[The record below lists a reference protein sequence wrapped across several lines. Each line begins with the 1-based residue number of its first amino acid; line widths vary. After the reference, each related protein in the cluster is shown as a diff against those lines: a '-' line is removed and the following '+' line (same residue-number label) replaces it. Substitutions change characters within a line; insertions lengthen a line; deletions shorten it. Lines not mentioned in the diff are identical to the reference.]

1 MTDRAGADPLDITHF
16 IHEIAEVGFNATNAK
31 CEAVECGLIRN
42 KLMNLW
48 HKGRLLLTR
57 LLVVVTFGALLSAEG
72 AETLNWNTNQARVS
86 ADINNSQLL
95 KVLEQIATA
104 TRWQVFVEPET
115 FHTVSAKFKD
125 LPPGEALHLLL
136 GNVNFALLPA
146 TNSSPRLYV
155 FRTGRQNATQLVSPA
170 KVREAANEGKPIP
183 NELIVRLKPGAKIED
198 LAKALGAKVVAKIDS
213 LNAYRLQFEDSS
225 ATTTARD
232 QLGSNSDVAS
242 VDNNYSVAPP
252 EGPQAIPGNAAPLQL
267 QLKPP
272 PDNGRIIVG
281 LVDTAVQPL
290 GNNLDQFMLQQL
302 SVVGDPQ
309 TAGDS
314 PTHGTAMAETILRS
328 LQGITK
334 GGTSVQILPVDVYPN
349 AGAGGDPSTTT
360 FDVANGIVQ
369 AVNGGAKIINLSLG
383 SPSDSAFLRNVIQN
397 ITSLNVA
404 LFAAAGNQPVT
415 TPYYPAAYPGVEAVT
430 AIDQGQLA
438 PYANR
443 GSFVSLGAPGTSI
456 IPFGNQAFGVQ
467 GTSVSSAFT
476 SGMAA
481 GYLETSGGSI
491 SQMQSFLNRNLGITI
506 APGK

>member
-1 MTDRAGADPLDITHF
+1 MKSF
-16 IHEIAEVGFNATNAK
+16 IKPGVLPAAFSFFLAFAP
-31 CEAVECGLIRN
+31 
-42 KLMNLW
+42 
-48 HKGRLLLTR
+48 
-57 LLVVVTFGALLSAEG
+57 LLSVRA
-72 AETLNWNTNQARVS
+72 ADSLNWNTNQSRVS
-86 ADINNSQLL
+86 ADIEGGQLV
-95 KVLEQIATA
+95 KVLQQIATA
-104 TRWQVFVEPET
+104 TRWHVFVEPET
-115 FHTVSAKFKD
+115 LHTVSAKFKD

-136 GNVNFALLPA
+136 GDVSFALVPA

-155 FRTGRQNATQLVSPA
+155 FRTTRQNATQLISPA
-170 KVREAANEGKPIP
+170 NGSQSAGVGKPIA
-183 NELIVRLKPGAKIED
+183 NELIVRLKLGAKIDD
-198 LAKALGAKVVAKIDS
+198 LAKLLGAKVVGHLDS
-213 LNAYRLQFEDSS
+213 MNAYRLQFDDSS
-225 ATTTARD
+225 AATAARD
-232 QLGSNSDVAS
+232 QLASNPDVLA
-242 VDNNYSVAPP
+242 VDNNYAVQPP
-252 EGPQAIPGNAAPLQL
+252 EGPTTMPGNAPALQL

-290 GNNLDQFMLQQL
+290 GNDLDQFVLKQL
-302 SVVGDPQ
+302 SVVGDTQ
-309 TAGDS
+309 VSGDS

-328 LQGITK
+328 LEDITK
-334 GGTSVQILPVDVYPN
+334 GSTSVQILPVNVYPN
-349 AGAGGDPSTTT
+349 TGSGGEPATTT

-383 SPSDSAFLRNVIQN
+383 SPDDSEFLRSVIQN
-397 ITSLNVA
+397 VSSLNIA

-443 GSFVSLGAPGTSI
+443 GPFISLGAPGNGV

-481 GYLETSGGSI
+481 GYLETSGGSM
-491 SQMQSFLNRNLGITI
+491 SQMQSFLNRNFGITI
-506 APGK
+506 SQGK

>member
-1 MTDRAGADPLDITHF
+1 
-16 IHEIAEVGFNATNAK
+16 VTNAE
-31 CEAVECGLIRN
+31 CEAVEYRLYGLIRN

-48 HKGRLLLTR
+48 HKRRLLSAR
-57 LLVVVTFGALLSAEG
+57 LLVVVAWVALFSAKG
-72 AETLNWNTNQARVS
+72 GDTLNWNTNQSRVS
-86 ADINNSQLL
+86 ADIENGELL
-95 KVLEQIATA
+95 KVLEQLATV

-115 FHTVSAKFKD
+115 FHTVSTKFKD

-136 GNVNFALLPA
+136 GDVNFALLPA

-170 KVREAANEGKPIP
+170 KRREAADEGKPIP
-183 NELIVRLKPGAKIED
+183 NELILRLKPGTKIDD
-198 LAKALGAKVVAKIDS
+198 LAKALGAKVVGKIDS
-213 LNAYRLQFEDSS
+213 LNAYRLQFQDSA
-225 ATTTARD
+225 ATATARD
-232 QLGSNSDVAS
+232 QLASNSDVAS

-252 EGPQAIPGNAAPLQL
+252 EGPQALPGNAAPLQL

-281 LVDTAVQPL
+281 LVDTAIQPL
-290 GNNLDQFMLQQL
+290 GNTLDQFMLKQL

-309 TAGDS
+309 VGGDS

-334 GGTSVQILPVDVYPN
+334 GSTSVQILPVDVYPN
-349 AGAGGDPSTTT
+349 AVAGGDPSTTT

-383 SPSDSAFLRNVIQN
+383 SPSDSAFLRKFIQN
-397 ITSLNVA
+397 VTSLNVA

-430 AIDQGQLA
+430 AVDQGQLA

-443 GSFVSLGAPGTSI
+443 GSFISLGAPGNSI

-481 GYLETSGGSI
+481 GYLETSGGNLG
-491 SQMQSFLNRNLGITI
+491 QMQSFLNRNFGITI

>member
-1 MTDRAGADPLDITHF
+1 
-16 IHEIAEVGFNATNAK
+16 
-31 CEAVECGLIRN
+31 
-42 KLMNLW
+42 MNLW
-48 HKGRLLLTR
+48 TKHR
-57 LLVVVTFGALLSAEG
+57 LLVARLLAIVTFAALFSAEG
-72 AETLNWNTNQARVS
+72 ADTLSWNTNQSRVS

-125 LPPGEALHLLL
+125 LPPGEALRLLL
-136 GNVNFALLPA
+136 GDVSFALLPA
-146 TNSSPRLYV
+146 TNSSPKLYV
-155 FRTGRQNATQLVSPA
+155 FRTERQHATQVVSPA
-170 KVREAANEGKPIP
+170 RSREAAGLSKPIP
-183 NELIVRLKPGAKIED
+183 NELIVRLKPGARIDD
-198 LAKALGAKVVAKIDS
+198 LAKSLGAKVVGKIDS

-225 ATTTARD
+225 ATATARE
-232 QLGSNSDVAS
+232 QLATNSDVAS
-242 VDNNYSVAPP
+242 VDNNFSVPPP

-290 GNNLDQFMLQQL
+290 GNNLDQFMLKQL

-309 TAGDS
+309 IGGDS

-334 GGTSVQILPVDVYPN
+334 GSTSVQILPVDVYPN
-349 AGAGGDPSTTT
+349 LSSGGDPATTT
-360 FDVANGIVQ
+360 FEVANGIVQ

-397 ITSLNVA
+397 VTSLNIA
-404 LFAAAGNQPVT
+404 LIAAAGNEPVT
-415 TPYYPAAYPGVEAVT
+415 TPYYPAAYPGVQAVT
-430 AIDQGQLA
+430 AIEQGQLA
-438 PYANR
+438 PYASR

-481 GYLETSGGSI
+481 GYLETSGGSL
-491 SQMQSFLNRNLGITI
+491 SQLQSFLNRNFGITL
-506 APGK
+506 APHR

>member
-1 MTDRAGADPLDITHF
+1 
-16 IHEIAEVGFNATNAK
+16 
-31 CEAVECGLIRN
+31 
-42 KLMNLW
+42 MNSSI
-48 HKGRLLLTR
+48 KSGLLLAET
-57 LLVVVTFGALLSAEG
+57 LFMLALAPLLSAD
-72 AETLNWNTNQARVS
+72 AADALTWNTNQARVS
-86 ADINNSQLL
+86 ADIQDGQLL

-115 FHTVSAKFKD
+115 FHSVSAKFKD

-136 GNVNFALLPA
+136 GNVSFALLPA
-146 TNSSPRLYV
+146 TNSSPKLYV
-155 FRTGRQNATQLVSPA
+155 FRTARQNATQLVAPA
-170 KVREAANEGKPIP
+170 KAAETGGAGKPIA

-198 LAKALGAKVVAKIDS
+198 LAKLLGAKVVGKIDS

-225 ATTTARD
+225 ATATARD
-232 QLGSNSDVAS
+232 QLASNSDVAS
-242 VDNNYSVAPP
+242 VDNNYAVQPP
-252 EGPQAIPGNAAPLQL
+252 EGPQAIPGNAPALQL

-290 GNNLDQFMLQQL
+290 GNNLDQFLLKQL

-309 TAGDS
+309 VGGDS

-328 LQGITK
+328 LQDITK
-334 GGTSVQILPVDVYPN
+334 GSTSIQILPVDVYPN
-349 AGAGGDPSTTT
+349 AGSGGDPSTTT

-383 SPSDSAFLRNVIQN
+383 SPSDSSFLRGVIQSVTGLN
-397 ITSLNVA
+397 IA

-415 TPYYPAAYPGVEAVT
+415 TPYYPAAYPGVQAVT

-443 GSFVSLGAPGTSI
+443 GSFISLGAPGTSV

-467 GTSVSSAFT
+467 GTSVSSALT

-481 GYLETSGGSI
+481 GYLETSGGSL
-491 SQMQSFLNRNLGITI
+491 SQMQSFLNRNFGITI
-506 APGK
+506 GPGK